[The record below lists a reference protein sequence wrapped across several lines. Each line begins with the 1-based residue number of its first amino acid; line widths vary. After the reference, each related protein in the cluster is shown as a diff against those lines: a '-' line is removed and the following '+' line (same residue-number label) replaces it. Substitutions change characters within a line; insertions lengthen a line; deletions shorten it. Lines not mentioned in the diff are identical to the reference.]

1 MRFGARSES
10 RGKLRMNLFE
20 FLMILLSLIVG
31 LGMAEILSGIARFL
45 KRRGDHAIPW
55 IHGTATMAVFIGL
68 LQTFWESWGLRSEET
83 WSFPAMLLMLGS
95 PICLYLMAYVLFP
108 EPNEHDELDEYYLSR
123 AQMIWPLAGLTVIIG
138 TLFRPLAFGD
148 ALWDVDNASGIP
160 ILLVCAVLA
169 ISRHRVVHGILVPIV
184 LASVL
189 LDTLT
194 FSHSIG

>member
-1 MRFGARSES
+1 
-10 RGKLRMNLFE
+10 MNLFE

-31 LGMAEILSGIARFL
+31 LGVAEILSGIARFL
-45 KRRGDHAIPW
+45 KKNGARKLPWLHAI
-55 IHGTATMAVFIGL
+55 ATMAVFVGL
-68 LQTFWESWGLRSEET
+68 LQTFWESWGLRTVET

-95 PICLYLMAYVLFP
+95 PICLYLMAYILFP
-108 EPNEHDELDEYYLSR
+108 EPDEHASLDDYYLER
-123 AQMIWPLAGLTVIIG
+123 ARLLWPLAGLTVIVG

-148 ALWDVDNASGIP
+148 PLWVIDNASGIP
-160 ILLVCAVLA
+160 ILVVCAVLMVA
-169 ISRHRVVHGILVPIV
+169 RNRMVHYVLVPVV

>member
-1 MRFGARSES
+1 
-10 RGKLRMNLFE
+10 MNLFE

-45 KRRGDHAIPW
+45 KSGGAHKIPW
-55 IHGTATMAVFIGL
+55 IHGAAATAVFLGL
-68 LQTFWESWGLRSEET
+68 LQTFWESWGLRTIEI

-95 PICLYLMAYVLFP
+95 PISLYLMAYVLFP
-108 EPNEHDELDEYYLSR
+108 ERDTVADLDDYYLKR
-123 AQMIWPLAGLTVIIG
+123 ARLIWPLAGLTVIVG
-138 TLFRPLAFGD
+138 TLFRPVAFGD
-148 ALWDVDNASGIP
+148 PLWVVDNASGIP
-160 ILLVCAVLA
+160 ILVVCAILTFTKA
-169 ISRHRVVHGILVPIV
+169 RIAHQILVPIV